1 MDWIRWT
8 RYEGTQEADFGQ
20 MPYNKAVETLKQFG
34 EQAKKTLDE
43 TGADHIVYGL
53 VEYDKNGRPI
63 EIGFYNLAFT
73 DADFQQRVVG
83 LNNST
88 VYAVHSR
95 R

>member
-1 MDWIRWT
+1 MEWIRWT
-8 RYEGTQEADFGQ
+8 RYEGTKEVEVGQ
-20 MPYNKAVETLKQFG
+20 MPYNQAIETLKQYG
-34 EQAKKTLDE
+34 AEAKKNLDA

-53 VEYDKNGRPI
+53 VEYDKQGKPI
-63 EIGFYNLAFT
+63 EIGFYNLAFA

-83 LNNST
+83 LANST